1 MRSRFGSEV
10 STQVLKRYIRGG
22 SPLVAKNGFG
32 IGKESL
38 YPKTLNPR
46 NFTERKK
53 KLGRET
59 DFCLYWAK
67 FVIDELVINGEH
79 SSFSPGVYRH

>member
-22 SPLVAKNGFG
+22 SPLVAKKWIRYRQG
-32 IGKESL
+32 IVISENVKSEEFYREKEQA
-38 YPKTLNPR
+38 
-46 NFTERKK
+46 
-53 KLGRET
+53 

-67 FVIDELVINGEH
+67 FVIGELVINGEH